1 MMKNK
6 IKLFFAAAALI
17 GTTAKAQLVDEKD
30 VSITLDLQPVLQL
43 DMSTPDQLE
52 FVFDEIS
59 EYQAGIVK
67 YAATILKVSSTV
79 NWDLY
84 AIGRSQGNNG
94 PTYWDQ
100 QLTYGNNITNSE
112 PNLPLSL
119 LELKQSHA
127 NPAVAGV
134 NVDYSSTF
142 SPATTPA
149 GTNSIYTDPAGGGA
163 APLAG
168 EKYIAGHAGTTG
180 VNDYM
185 PGGSYLSQIGG
196 ISSDFYYAIDYRILP
211 GLPAI
216 FPMAYAADGTTS
228 QAVNSVNASAYA
240 QPGIYT
246 MYVQYVLLE
255 DQ

>member
-1 MMKNK
+1 MKNK
-6 IKLFFAAAALI
+6 IKLFLAAAALI
-17 GTTAKAQLVDEKD
+17 GTTASAQLVDEKD

-52 FVFDEIS
+52 FVFDEIR
-59 EYQAGIVK
+59 EYQAGIVR

-94 PTYWDQ
+94 PTFWDQ
-100 QLTYGNNITNSE
+100 QLTYGNNITNSI

-119 LELKQSHA
+119 LELKQAHA
-127 NPAVAGV
+127 NPALPAAA

-142 SPATTPA
+142 SPATTPSGA
-149 GTNSIYTDPAGGGA
+149 NSIYTDIAGGGA
-163 APLAG
+163 APLAAH
-168 EKYIAGHAGTTG
+168 KYIAGHAGTTG
-180 VNDYM
+180 VEDFM

-196 ISSDFYYAIDYRILP
+196 ISSDFYYSFDYRILP
-211 GLPAI
+211 GLPAV
-216 FPMAYAADGTTS
+216 FPMAHAADGTTS
-228 QAVNSVNASAYA
+228 EALTAGTYA